1 MGENPFFPAPCAD
14 YFTMTDFLRKIR
26 LHSIQGRL
34 TAIAFFFIIGTAV
47 TMGVAGF
54 RLTVNFE
61 NERFRD
67 HFSLLASYLAS
78 NAELGVL
85 LENKKILEGLTEN
98 MLAVSDVQAVKIVGT
113 NGEVIVQRAH
123 DNLPADLDAVSASV
137 VSHAMGPGDS
147 PFLAPG
153 EAEEVVGQVVISY
166 SHAGLAQLK
175 KLLAFRFVVV
185 SLLLA
190 VVPVIL
196 YWLLSRAISAPLL
209 GLLAVASQV
218 SRGRMDVR
226 ARGGSLHETN
236 TLASAINEMLDA
248 LEAQRHKLDE
258 VHAAMARQQVL
269 AEVGK
274 FSMIVAHEIKNPLAI
289 IKGSLDLLRK
299 EGPLDPELK
308 AQMMGFLDGEI
319 ERINKLIEDF
329 LLFARPQ
336 APALRPV
343 VIDDLVANLGQLLRF
358 MPGNIQVE
366 IDLPAGQGGRE
377 LRCDPGL
384 VERAL
389 LNIVRNGLEVSQ
401 DEDAVR
407 VGVACT
413 DRRLVF
419 TVQDSGPG
427 VPAED
432 LPRIF
437 EPFYST
443 KAKGTGLG
451 LAIAKD
457 VVRAH
462 GGTISV
468 VNTKG
473 GGACFTLSLP
483 VEKVM

>member
-1 MGENPFFPAPCAD
+1 M
-14 YFTMTDFLRKIR
+14 R
-26 LHSIQGRL
+26 LNSIQSRL

-98 MLAVSDVQAVKIVGT
+98 MLAVSDVQAVKIVGP
-113 NGEVIVQRAH
+113 NGEVIVQKAH
-123 DNLPADLDAVSASV
+123 DDLPADLDIVSAPV

-190 VVPVIL
+190 LVPVVL
-196 YWLLSRAISAPLL
+196 YWLLSL
-209 GLLAVASQV
+209 ASQV

-236 TLASAINEMLDA
+236 TLAGAINEMLDA

-258 VHAAMARQQVL
+258 AHAAMARQQVL

-289 IKGSLDLLRK
+289 IKGSLEVLKKD
-299 EGPLDPELK
+299 GPLDPELK
-308 AQMMGFLDGEI
+308 KQMMGFLDGEI

-336 APALRPV
+336 TPALRPV
-343 VIDDLVANLGQLLRF
+343 AIDGLLADLGQRLRF
-358 MPGNIQVE
+358 MPGNIQLE
-366 IDLPAGQGGRE
+366 IDVPAGQGGRE

-384 VERAL
+384 LERAL
-389 LNIVRNGLEVSQ
+389 LNIVRNGLEVSKP
-401 DEDAVR
+401 EDAVQ
-407 VGVACT
+407 VGVACS

-419 TVQDSGPG
+419 TVRDSGPG
-427 VPAED
+427 VPAEE

-457 VVRAH
+457 VVKAH
-462 GGTISV
+462 GGMISV
-468 VNTKG
+468 VNPEG
-473 GGACFTLSLP
+473 GGACFTVSLP
-483 VEKVM
+483 VGEGRS

>member
-1 MGENPFFPAPCAD
+1 M
-14 YFTMTDFLRKIR
+14 R
-26 LHSIQGRL
+26 LNSIQSRL
-34 TAIAFFFIIGTAV
+34 TAIAFFFIIATAV

-98 MLAVSDVQAVKIVGT
+98 MLAVTDVQAVKILGK
-113 NGEVIVQRAH
+113 NGEVILQRAH
-123 DNLPADLDAVSASV
+123 ADLPPDLDSVSAPV
-137 VSHAMGPGDS
+137 VTQAMEMKDS
-147 PFLAPG
+147 PFFAQG

-175 KLLAFRFVVV
+175 RLLAFRFVVV

-190 VVPVIL
+190 LVPVVL
-196 YWLLSRAISAPLL
+196 YWMLSRAISAPLL

-226 ARGGSLHETN
+226 ARPGSLHETN
-236 TLASAINEMLDA
+236 TLAGAINEMLDA
-248 LEAQRHKLDE
+248 LEVQRHKLDE
-258 VHAAMARQQVL
+258 AHAAMARQQVL

-289 IKGSLDLLRK
+289 IKGSLEVLKK
-299 EGPLDPELK
+299 EGPLQPEMK
-308 AQMMGFLDGEI
+308 ERMMGFLDGEI

-336 APALRPV
+336 TPALRPV
-343 VIDDLVANLGQLLRF
+343 VIDDLIGELEQRLHF
-358 MPGNIQVE
+358 MPGNIQVKR
-366 IDLPAGQGGRE
+366 DVPAGEGGRE
-377 LRCDPGL
+377 LRCDSGL
-384 VERAL
+384 LERAL
-389 LNIVRNGLEVSQ
+389 LNIVRNGLEVSK
-401 DEDAVR
+401 DEDVLQVR
-407 VGVACT
+407 VACT

-419 TVQDSGPG
+419 TVEDNGPG

-462 GGTISV
+462 GGTIAV
-468 VNTKG
+468 VNRKD
-473 GGACFTLSLP
+473 GGACFTVSLP
-483 VEKVM
+483 VGEGRS

>member
-1 MGENPFFPAPCAD
+1 MHLN
-14 YFTMTDFLRKIR
+14 
-26 LHSIQGRL
+26 SIQGRL
-34 TAIAFFFIIGTAV
+34 NAIAFFFIIGTAV

-98 MLAVSDVQAVKIVGT
+98 MLAVSDVQAVKILGQ
-113 NGEVIVQRAH
+113 NGEIILQRAH
-123 DNLPADLDAVSASV
+123 DDLPPELDAVSAPV
-137 VSHAMGPGDS
+137 VSRAMEMGDS

-166 SHAGLAQLK
+166 SHGGLTRLK
-175 KLLAFRFVVV
+175 KLLALRFVLV

-190 VVPVIL
+190 VVPVVL
-196 YWLLSRAISAPLL
+196 YWMLSRAISAPLL
-209 GLLAVASQV
+209 GLVAVASQV

-236 TLASAINEMLDA
+236 TLARAINEMLDA

-258 VHAAMARQQVL
+258 AHAAMARQQVL

-289 IKGSLDLLRK
+289 IKGSLEVLKK
-299 EGPLDPELK
+299 EGPLPPELK
-308 AQMMGFLDGEI
+308 EQMMGFLDGEI

-336 APALRPV
+336 AAALRPV
-343 VIDDLVANLGQLLRF
+343 VIADLLADLGQRLRF
-358 MPGNIQVE
+358 MSDNIRVE
-366 IDLPAGQGGRE
+366 MEIPAGQGDRE
-377 LRCDPGL
+377 LRCDQGL
-384 VERAL
+384 LERAL
-389 LNIVRNGLEVSQ
+389 LNIVRNGLEVSRVG
-401 DEDAVR
+401 EAVR

-413 DRRLVF
+413 ERRLVF

-427 VPAED
+427 VATEE

-457 VVRAH
+457 VVKAH
-462 GGTISV
+462 GGTLTV
-468 VNTKG
+468 ANG
-473 GGACFTLSLP
+473 PEGGACFTISLP
-483 VEKVM
+483 VERAR

>member
-1 MGENPFFPAPCAD
+1 
-14 YFTMTDFLRKIR
+14 MTNFLKKIR

-61 NERFRD
+61 NKRFRD

-85 LENKKILEGLTEN
+85 LGNQKILEGLTDN
-98 MLAVSDVQAVKIVGT
+98 MLAVSDVQAVKILGK
-113 NGEVIVQRAH
+113 NGEIILQREH
-123 DNLPADLDAVSASV
+123 DSLSPELDSVSAPV
-137 VSHAMGPGDS
+137 VSRAMGPGDS
-147 PFLAPG
+147 PFIAQG
-153 EAEEVVGQVVISY
+153 EPEEVLGQVVISY
-166 SHAGLAQLK
+166 SLAGLEQLK
-175 KLLAFRFVVV
+175 KRLAFRFVVV
-185 SLLLA
+185 ALLLA
-190 VVPVIL
+190 LVPVVL
-196 YWLLSRAISAPLL
+196 YWMLSRAITAPLL
-209 GLLAVASQV
+209 GLLAVAIQV
-218 SRGRMDVR
+218 SRGRMNVR
-226 ARGGSLHETN
+226 ARGGSLREIN
-236 TLASAINEMLDA
+236 TLATAINEMLDA
-248 LEAQRHKLDE
+248 IESQRRKLGEANA
-258 VHAAMARQQVL
+258 VMARQQVL

-289 IKGSLDLLRK
+289 IKGSLDVLKK
-299 EGPLDPELK
+299 EGLVDMELK
-308 AQMMGFLDGEI
+308 EQMMGFLDGEI

-336 APALRPV
+336 TPDLQPV
-343 VIDDLVANLGQLLRF
+343 VIDDLLSNLGQRLRF

-366 IDLPAGQGGRE
+366 MDIPAGEGGRE

-384 VERAL
+384 LERVL
-389 LNIVRNGLEVSQ
+389 LNIVRNALEASEA
-401 DEDAVR
+401 EDLIEVAV
-407 VGVACT
+407 VCIS
-413 DRRLVF
+413 RRLIF
-419 TVQDSGPG
+419 TVQDNGPG
-427 VPAED
+427 VPKED

-468 VNTKG
+468 VNRED
-473 GGACFTLSLP
+473 GGACFTISLP
-483 VEKVM
+483 VEKARE

>member
-1 MGENPFFPAPCAD
+1 MHLN
-14 YFTMTDFLRKIR
+14 
-26 LHSIQGRL
+26 SIQSRL

-85 LENKKILEGLTEN
+85 LENKKILAGLTEN
-98 MLAVSDVQAVKIVGT
+98 MLAVTDVQEVKILGK
-113 NGEVIVQRAH
+113 NGEIIVQRAH
-123 DNLPADLDAVSASV
+123 DNLPTGLDSVSAPV
-137 VSHAMGPGDS
+137 VSQAMEMGNA
-147 PFLAPG
+147 PFLASQGP
-153 EAEEVVGQVVISY
+153 EEVVGQVVITY
-166 SHAGLAQLK
+166 SHAGLEQLK
-175 KLLAFRFVVV
+175 QLLAFRFLLV

-190 VVPVIL
+190 LVPVVL
-196 YWLLSRAISAPLL
+196 YWMLSQAINAPLL
-209 GLLAVASQV
+209 GLLAVAGQV

-226 ARGGSLHETN
+226 ARGGSLQETN
-236 TLASAINEMLDA
+236 TLACAINEMLDA

-258 VHAAMARQQVL
+258 AHAAMARQQVL

-289 IKGSLDLLRK
+289 IKGSLDILKK
-299 EGPLDPELK
+299 EGPVDPNLK
-308 AQMMGFLDGEI
+308 MQMMGFLDGEI

-336 APALRPV
+336 EPVLQPV
-343 VIDDLVANLGQLLRF
+343 VVDDLVENFGQRLRL
-358 MPGNIQVE
+358 MPGNIQLEMDIPV
-366 IDLPAGQGGRE
+366 GQGSRE
-377 LRCDPGL
+377 LRCDPAL
-384 VERAL
+384 LERAF
-389 LNIVRNGLEVSQ
+389 LNIVRNALEVSKS
-401 DEDAVR
+401 EDAVW
-407 VGVACT
+407 VSVACP

-419 TVQDSGPG
+419 SVQDNGPG
-427 VPAED
+427 VPTEG
-432 LPRIF
+432 LSQIF

-457 VVRAH
+457 VVKAH

-468 VNTKG
+468 TNRKS
-473 GGACFTLSLP
+473 GGACFTVSLP
-483 VEKVM
+483 VGEEGNLNSDA

>member
-1 MGENPFFPAPCAD
+1 M
-14 YFTMTDFLRKIR
+14 R
-26 LHSIQGRL
+26 LNSIQGRL

-85 LENKKILEGLTEN
+85 LGNQKILEGLTEN
-98 MLAVSDVQAVKIVGT
+98 MLAVSDVQAVKILGK
-113 NGEVIVQRAH
+113 NGEVILRREH
-123 DNLPADLDAVSASV
+123 ENFPPELDAISAPV
-137 VSHAMGPGDS
+137 VSQAMEMGDS

-153 EAEEVVGQVVISY
+153 GQKEVVGQVVISY
-166 SHAGLAQLK
+166 SHTGLAQLK
-175 KLLAFRFVVV
+175 RLLAFRFLVV

-190 VVPVIL
+190 VVPVVL
-196 YWLLSRAISAPLL
+196 YWMLSRAISAPLL
-209 GLLAVASQV
+209 GLLAVAGQV

-236 TLASAINEMLDA
+236 TLAGAINEMLDA
-248 LEAQRHKLDE
+248 LEAQRRKLDE
-258 VHAAMARQQVL
+258 ANAAMARQQVL

-289 IKGSLDLLRK
+289 IKGSLDLLKK
-299 EGPLDPELK
+299 EGPVAPELK
-308 AQMMGFLDGEI
+308 EQMMGFLDGEI
-319 ERINKLIEDF
+319 ERINRLIEDF

-336 APALRPV
+336 NPALRLV
-343 VIDDLVANLGQLLRF
+343 AIEDLVGDLAQRMRF
-358 MPGNIQVE
+358 MSGNIQVAMD
-366 IDLPAGQGGRE
+366 IPCGQGGRE
-377 LRCDPGL
+377 LRCDHGL
-384 VERAL
+384 LERAL
-389 LNIVRNGLEVSQ
+389 LNIVRNGLEASRA
-401 DEDAVR
+401 EDAVQ
-407 VGVACT
+407 VAVTCT
-413 DRRLVF
+413 DRHLVF
-419 TVQDSGPG
+419 TVRDCGPG
-427 VPAED
+427 VLAED
-432 LPRIF
+432 LRRIF

-468 VNTKG
+468 VNPKD
-473 GGACFTLSLP
+473 GGACFTVSLP
-483 VEKVM
+483 VEMEERG

>member
-1 MGENPFFPAPCAD
+1 M
-14 YFTMTDFLRKIR
+14 R
-26 LHSIQGRL
+26 LNSIQGRL

-85 LENKKILEGLTEN
+85 LGNQRILEGLTEN
-98 MLAVSDVQAVKIVGT
+98 MLAVSDVQEVRILGK
-113 NGEVIVQRAH
+113 NGEVILRRAH
-123 DNLPADLDAVSASV
+123 DNLPPELDSVSAPV
-137 VSHAMGPGDS
+137 VSQAMEMGDS

-153 EAEEVVGQVVISY
+153 EPEEVVGQVVISY

-175 KLLAFRFVVV
+175 RLLAFRFVVV

-190 VVPVIL
+190 VVPVVL
-196 YWLLSRAISAPLL
+196 YWMLSRAISSPLL

-236 TLASAINEMLDA
+236 TLAGAINEMLDA

-258 VHAAMARQQVL
+258 AHAAMARQQVL

-289 IKGSLDLLRK
+289 IKGSLDVLKK
-299 EGPLDPELK
+299 EGPPDPGLK
-308 AQMMGFLDGEI
+308 EQMMGFLDGEI

-336 APALRPV
+336 TPALRPV
-343 VIDDLVANLGQLLRF
+343 VIGDLMGDLAQRLRF
-358 MPGNIQVE
+358 MAGNIRVE
-366 IDLPAGQGGRE
+366 MDIPAGQGGRE
-377 LRCDPGL
+377 LRCDHGL
-384 VERAL
+384 LERAL
-389 LNIVRNGLEVSQ
+389 LNIVRNGLEVSRG
-401 DEDAVR
+401 DDTVR
-407 VGVACT
+407 VGIVCT
-413 DRRLVF
+413 DRRLLF
-419 TVQDSGPG
+419 TVQDNGPG

-457 VVRAH
+457 VVKAH

-468 VNTKG
+468 VNRDG
-473 GGACFTLSLP
+473 GGACFTISLP
-483 VEKVM
+483 MGEGKS

>member
-1 MGENPFFPAPCAD
+1 M
-14 YFTMTDFLRKIR
+14 MTNFLRKIR
-26 LHSIQGRL
+26 MHSIQGRL

-67 HFSLLASYLAS
+67 HFNLLASYLAS

-85 LENKKILEGLTEN
+85 LENKKILEGLTDN
-98 MLAVSDVQAVKIVGT
+98 MLAVSDVQAVKILGK
-113 NGEVIVQRAH
+113 NGEVILQREH
-123 DNLPADLDAVSASV
+123 ESPPAELGFVSAPV
-137 VSHAMGPGDS
+137 VSQAMGPGDS
-147 PFLAPG
+147 PFLAQG
-153 EAEEVVGQVVISY
+153 EYEELLGQVVISY
-166 SHAGLAQLK
+166 SHAGLEQLK
-175 KLLAFRFVVV
+175 KSLAFRFVLV

-190 VVPVIL
+190 LVPVVL

-209 GLLAVASQV
+209 GLLVVAGQV

-226 ARGGSLHETN
+226 AHGGSLQETN
-236 TLASAINEMLDA
+236 TLAGAINEMLDA
-248 LEAQRHKLDE
+248 LELQRHKLDE
-258 VHAAMARQQVL
+258 AHAAMARHQVL

-289 IKGSLDLLRK
+289 IKGSLDVLRK
-299 EGPLDPELK
+299 EGQIDALLK
-308 AQMMGFLDGEI
+308 KQMMGFLDEEI

-336 APALRPV
+336 TPALLPV
-343 VIDDLVANLGQLLRF
+343 VIDDLVVKLEQRLRF
-358 MPGNIQVE
+358 MSGNIQAE
-366 IDLPAGQGGRE
+366 MDIHDRQGGRE
-377 LRCDPGL
+377 LCCDQGL
-384 VERAL
+384 LERAL
-389 LNIVRNGLEVSQ
+389 LNIVRNAMEVSTA
-401 DEDAVR
+401 EDAVQ
-407 VGVACT
+407 VGVSCT
-413 DRRLVF
+413 ERRLVF
-419 TVQDSGPG
+419 TVQDNGPG
-427 VPAED
+427 VLAED

-462 GGTISV
+462 GGTISA
-468 VNTKG
+468 VNRKG
-473 GGACFTLSLP
+473 GGACFTVSLP
-483 VEKVM
+483 LKG